1 VYRRMCC
8 ACVYD
13 ALLKKEKHKRLCIVM
28 CVYIVS
34 GAKRSASYTRIH
46 RTMAKVGFSVHVMA
60 ISLCLCVCVCVEIL
74 RETEKERENLK
85 KTNKKSGK

>member
-1 VYRRMCC
+1 MYRGMCC

-60 ISLCLCVCVCVEIL
+60 ISLCLCVCVCRNLEGN
-74 RETEKERENLK
+74 RKREREPEK
-85 KTNKKSGK
+85 NKQKSGK